1 MGRTQHERGWGLGVA
16 AFYPREQCWQVPM
29 EGRKCSLFEELKDTE
44 RSVVKFGSGW
54 PKVNDT

>member
-16 AFYPREQCWQVPM
+16 AFYPREQRWQVPV
-29 EGRKCSLFEELKDTE
+29 EGRKFSLFEELKDTV